1 MILLKFKAS
10 RFIALFLA
18 VLLCEPIHAQ
28 EVQEYDFQPNQVYKI
43 RTALGITTQ
52 IEISPREEIKDYSTG
67 YSNGW
72 DLARRDNVFYIKPK
86 DEHVDT
92 NMHIRTA
99 AHNYIIEL
107 EVVSSKW
114 KTLSQAKNQGVQY
127 KVSFRYPSDTDFS
140 PLETGNSG
148 INTVIDTRKNYNL
161 NYDFS
166 ANADSQWL
174 VPLRVYDD
182 NKFTYIQMKD
192 LSSLPTGN
200 FPTIYGRKSQNGE
213 EFVLNTNVENEN
225 FIVVH
230 GTYSF
235 LVIRHGNNVVGLRR
249 N

>member
-1 MILLKFKAS
+1 MILLKFNHP
-10 RFIALFLA
+10 RFVALFLA
-18 VLLCEPIHAQ
+18 ALLCEPIHAQ
-28 EVQEYDFQPNQVYKI
+28 EVQEYEFQPNQVYKI

-127 KVSFRYPSDTDFS
+127 KVSFRYPSDTNFS
-140 PLETGNSG
+140 PLERITAFSPFK
-148 INTVIDTRKNYNL
+148 IDVTSSFNIT
-161 NYDFS
+161 FI
-166 ANADSQWL
+166 
-174 VPLRVYDD
+174 
-182 NKFTYIQMKD
+182 F
-192 LSSLPTGN
+192 LSSYQDCFFISILSIGISLSN
-200 FPTIYGRKSQNGE
+200 ISVSL
-213 EFVLNTNVENEN
+213 VL
-225 FIVVH
+225 
-230 GTYSF
+230 
-235 LVIRHGNNVVGLRR
+235 
-249 N
+249 